1 MTFSEE
7 VKREL
12 ARLST
17 SAICC
22 QRAELAALIRLN
34 GSIEI
39 SRAGQW
45 GLSVTTQNPATA
57 RVIFKLFRAV
67 FGVQADIY
75 IRRKVRLRKNNVYMV
90 WCRGNVPGLLRQ
102 VGLLE
107 DGSEVSHGVAAWV
120 VKRQCCWR
128 AYLRGAFLAAGAI
141 NDPQKVSYHMEITT
155 EYQEQAAV
163 LCGLMARETLT
174 AKVVSRKEALVV
186 YLKESEQI
194 VRFLNVVG
202 AHAALLQFEDAR
214 ILKQMRNQVNR
225 LVNAETAN
233 LGKTVDAAMRQTEAI
248 RLLAARQELAQLS
261 PGLRQIA
268 ELRLAHPEA
277 SLQELGQLAE
287 PPLSK
292 SAVNHRLRKL
302 VSLAFGREANAA
314 DDTRVDATQRDTNV

>member
-12 ARLST
+12 TRISVT
-17 SAICC
+17 DQCC

-39 SRAGQW
+39 SRGDQW

-67 FGVQADIY
+67 FGVQTEIY
-75 IRRKVRLRKNNVYMV
+75 IRRKVRLRKNNVYLV
-90 WCRGNVPGLLRQ
+90 RCRGDVPALLRQ

-107 DGSEVSHGVAAWV
+107 SDNGLGHGVAGWV
-120 VKRQCCWR
+120 VERQCCCR

-141 NDPQKVSYHMEITT
+141 NDPQKVSYHLEITT
-155 EYQEQAAV
+155 DYEEQASV
-163 LCGLMARETLT
+163 LCALMEREELT
-174 AKVVSRKEALVV
+174 PKVVPRKKSFVV

-194 VRFLNVVG
+194 VRLLNIIG
-202 AHAALLQFEDAR
+202 AHTALLQFEDAR
-214 ILKQMRNQVNR
+214 IRKYMRNQVNR

-233 LGKTVDAAMRQTEAI
+233 LSKTVAAAMRQTEAI
-248 RLLAARQELAQLS
+248 RLLAQRQQLAQLS
-261 PGLRQIA
+261 PALRQVA

-277 SLQELGQLAE
+277 SLQELGQLAD

-302 VSLAFGREANAA
+302 VQLAFGKE
-314 DDTRVDATQRDTNV
+314 D

>member
-12 ARLST
+12 ARLPRSD
-17 SAICC
+17 ACC
-22 QRAELAALIRLN
+22 QCAELAALIRLN

-57 RVIFKLFRAV
+57 RVIFKLFRSV

-75 IRRKVRLRKNNVYMV
+75 IRRKVRLHKNNVYMV
-90 WCRGNVPGLLRQ
+90 WCRGNVPDLLHQ
-102 VGLLE
+102 VGLVE
-107 DGSEVSHGVAAWV
+107 AGSGLGHGVAVWV
-120 VKRQCCWR
+120 VEKRCCWR

-141 NDPQKVSYHMEITT
+141 NDPHKVSYHMEITT
-155 EYQEQAAV
+155 EYEEQALV
-163 LCGLMARETLT
+163 LCDLMAREALT
-174 AKVVSRKEALVV
+174 AKVVTRKDSLVV
-186 YLKESEQI
+186 YLKEGEQI

-202 AHAALLQFEDAR
+202 AHAALLHFENAR
-214 ILKQMRNQVNR
+214 IRKQMRNQVNR

-233 LGKTVDAAMRQTEAI
+233 LGKTVEAAMRQIEAI
-248 RLLAARQELAQLS
+248 RLLAARQELARLS

-268 ELRLAHPEA
+268 ELRLSYPEA
-277 SLQELGQLAE
+277 SLQELGQLAD

-302 VSLAFGREANAA
+302 VGLAFGRK
-314 DDTRVDATQRDTNV
+314 DDDGEDGP

>member
-1 MTFSEE
+1 MTFSED

-17 SAICC
+17 TAECC

-90 WCRGNVPGLLRQ
+90 WCRGNVPDLLRQ
-102 VGLLE
+102 VGLVDDSQGL
-107 DGSEVSHGVAAWV
+107 GHSVAPWV
-120 VKRQCCWR
+120 VQRQCCRR

-155 EYQEQAAV
+155 EYEDQAAV
-163 LCGLMARETLT
+163 LCELMAREGLG
-174 AKVVSRKEALVV
+174 AKVVSRKDSLVV

-194 VRFLNVVG
+194 IRFLNVIG
-202 AHAALLQFEDAR
+202 AHAGLLHFEDAR
-214 ILKQMRNQVNR
+214 IHKQMRNQVNR

-233 LGKTVDAAMRQTEAI
+233 LSKTVEAAMRQTEAI
-248 RLLAARQELAQLS
+248 RLLAARGELARLS

-268 ELRLAHPEA
+268 ELRLAYPEA

-302 VSLAFGREANAA
+302 VSLAFEREEDAG
-314 DDTRVDATQRDTNV
+314 DQVDN

>member
-17 SAICC
+17 TDTCC

-90 WCRGNVPGLLRQ
+90 WCRGNVPDLLRQ
-102 VGLLE
+102 VGLVE
-107 DGSEVSHGVAAWV
+107 DGSSMGHGVAPWV

-128 AYLRGAFLAAGAI
+128 SYLRGAFLAAGAI

-155 EYQEQAAV
+155 EYEEQATV
-163 LCGLMARETLT
+163 LCKLMAREGLT
-174 AKVVSRKEALVV
+174 AKVVSRKDSLVV

-194 VRFLNVVG
+194 IRFLNVIG
-202 AHAALLQFEDAR
+202 AHTGLLQFEDAR
-214 ILKQMRNQVNR
+214 IRKQMRNQINR

-233 LGKTVDAAMRQTEAI
+233 LSKTVEAAMRQTEAI

-268 ELRLAHPEA
+268 ELRLAYPEA

-302 VSLAFGREANAA
+302 VSLAFGRA
-314 DDTRVDATQRDTNV
+314 D

>member
-1 MTFSEE
+1 VTFSEE

-12 ARLST
+12 ARI
-17 SAICC
+17 AVADACC

-67 FGVQADIY
+67 FGVQAEIY
-75 IRRKVRLRKNNVYMV
+75 VRRKVRLRKNNVYMV
-90 WCRGNVPGLLRQ
+90 WCRGNVPQLLRR
-102 VGLLE
+102 VGLV
-107 DGSEVSHGVAAWV
+107 DDDAGVDHGVAPWV
-120 VKRQCCWR
+120 VESQCCRR
-128 AYLRGAFLAAGAI
+128 AYLRGAFLATGAI
-141 NDPQKVSYHMEITT
+141 NDPRKVSYHLEIAT
-155 EYQEQAAV
+155 EYEDQARVLCQLMEQEQ
-163 LCGLMARETLT
+163 LSP
-174 AKVVSRKEALVV
+174 KVVPRKDTLVV

-194 VRFLNVVG
+194 VRFLNVIG
-202 AHAALLQFEDAR
+202 AHTALLHFEDAR
-214 ILKQMRNQVNR
+214 IRKQMRNQINR

-233 LGKTVDAAMRQTEAI
+233 LSKTVDAAMRQTEAI
-248 RLLAARQELAQLS
+248 RLLAARQQLAQLS

-277 SLQELGQLAE
+277 SLQELGQLAD

-302 VSLAFGREANAA
+302 VHLAFGKEE
-314 DDTRVDATQRDTNV
+314 

>member
-7 VKREL
+7 VKQEL
-12 ARLST
+12 ARLSR
-17 SAICC
+17 SGSCC

-67 FGVQADIY
+67 FGVQAEIY

-90 WCRGNVPGLLRQ
+90 WCRGNVPDLLRQ

-107 DGSEVSHGVAAWV
+107 EKGELGHGVAAWV
-120 VKRQCCWR
+120 VERPCCRR
-128 AYLRGAFLAAGAI
+128 AYLRGAFLASGAI
-141 NDPQKVSYHMEITT
+141 NDPRKVSYHMEITT
-155 EYQEQAAV
+155 EYEEQAVVLCELMAQEQ
-163 LCGLMARETLT
+163 LT
-174 AKVVSRKEALVV
+174 AKVVARKDSLVV
-186 YLKESEQI
+186 YLKEGEQI

-202 AHAALLQFEDAR
+202 AHAALLQFENAR
-214 ILKQMRNQVNR
+214 IKKQMRNQVNR

-233 LGKTVDAAMRQTEAI
+233 LSKTVEAAMRQIEAI
-248 RLLAARQELAQLS
+248 RSLAARQELAKLS
-261 PGLRQIA
+261 PGLKQIA
-268 ELRLAHPEA
+268 ELRLSHPEA
-277 SLQELGQLAE
+277 SLQELGQLAD

-302 VSLAFGREANAA
+302 MSLACSRKDNATEAE
-314 DDTRVDATQRDTNV
+314 Q